1 MSKPHGRQ
9 KCAIENL
16 ATALNE
22 CFEAAVEAGEN
33 RTKAVLNEALD
44 AQNKTLN
51 ETLNEA
57 LSAQNKTLNK
67 ALNAQNETL
76 NAQNEILDAQTET
89 LRMIWQQC
97 GGRPDQRLPID
108 K

>member
-1 MSKPHGRQ
+1 MSKPNGRQ
-9 KCAIENL
+9 KRAIENL

-22 CFEAAVEAGEN
+22 CFDAAVEAGEN
-33 RTKAVLNEALD
+33 RTKGVLNKTLD

-51 ETLNEA
+51 EALAAQNKTLNEA
-57 LSAQNKTLNK
+57 LSAQNKTLDE
-67 ALNAQNETL
+67 ALSAQNKT
-76 NAQNEILDAQTET
+76 LDAQTET

>member
-1 MSKPHGRQ
+1 MSKPNGRQ
-9 KCAIENL
+9 KRAIENL
-16 ATALNE
+16 AAALNE

-33 RTKAVLNEALD
+33 RTKAVLDETLD

-51 ETLNEA
+51 ETLDAQNKALNKTLDEA
-57 LSAQNKTLNK
+57 LSAQNKT
-67 ALNAQNETL
+67 
-76 NAQNEILDAQTET
+76 LDAQTET

-97 GGRPDQRLPID
+97 GGRPDQRLPVD